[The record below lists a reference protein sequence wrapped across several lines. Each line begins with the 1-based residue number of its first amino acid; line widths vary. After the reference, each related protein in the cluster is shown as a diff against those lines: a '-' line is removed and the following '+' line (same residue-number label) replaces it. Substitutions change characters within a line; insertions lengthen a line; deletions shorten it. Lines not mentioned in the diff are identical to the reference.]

1 MGKTGR
7 SKMKM
12 THPSLLKEIRRAIV
26 NRIVRRVN
34 DDSDPSMVVTVRA
47 VDKFYVLLTKVAASL
62 TNDNN
67 NEWINNGK
75 SDDNDDDRR
84 LLDALLFATF
94 GQLIRLAQ
102 LVSNVTKYWSPL
114 L

>member
-26 NRIVRRVN
+26 NRIVRHVN
-34 DDSDPSMVVTVRA
+34 DDSDPSMVVTARA
-47 VDKFYVLLTKVAASL
+47 VDKLYELLTTVAASL
-62 TNDNN
+62 TNDNDD
-67 NEWINNGK
+67 EWINNGK